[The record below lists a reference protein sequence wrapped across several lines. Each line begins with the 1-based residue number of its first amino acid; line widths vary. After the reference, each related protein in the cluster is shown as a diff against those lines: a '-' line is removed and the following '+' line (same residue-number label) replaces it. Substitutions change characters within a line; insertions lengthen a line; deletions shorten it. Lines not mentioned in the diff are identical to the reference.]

1 MAMLNNHR
9 EKKNTQLVT
18 PPASTPGLVSR
29 ARPHHTH
36 HMPRTTRSTEPGDLP
51 PPRRRR
57 PWRRS
62 GLSGGGAA
70 GSSDRLRAGMLELS
84 WENDRQMLESVGTVP
99 HLYILYVDIPWIS
112 PNNDEKREH
121 ERNQKSNHS
130 RI

>member
-1 MAMLNNHR
+1 
-9 EKKNTQLVT
+9 
-18 PPASTPGLVSR
+18 
-29 ARPHHTH
+29 
-36 HMPRTTRSTEPGDLP
+36 MPRTTRSTEPGDLP